1 MQEINL
7 TDWARI
13 FAGSAPPAFYLEL
26 VIRAFFI
33 YALLISSMRTLGKRM
48 SSQMS
53 RVEMAAMTAFAS
65 AVGVPMLSPMN
76 GLLPPVVIAI
86 IIISITKIT
95 AKISFKSQNFERVT
109 QGDIDCLVVDSV
121 MHPDVMEKVRISRE
135 RLFSKLRSECLVHL
149 GMVERVYLEAN
160 GTFTIVPSKERQA
173 GLLVLPSFDRDFI
186 EEMVKGTD
194 IEVCNNCGEKKP
206 QECTTNG
213 TIKCT
218 NCGEGEWTH
227 AVIDH

>member
-1 MQEINL
+1 MQEINP

-13 FAGSAPPAFYLEL
+13 FLGSAPPAFYLEL
-26 VIRAFFI
+26 IIRAFFI
-33 YALLISSMRTLGKRM
+33 YALLMSSMRILGKRM
-48 SSQMS
+48 NSQIS

-76 GLLPPVVIAI
+76 GLLPPVIIAI

-121 MHPDVMEKVRISRE
+121 MKPEVMKKVRISRE
-135 RLFSKLRSECLVHL
+135 RLFSKLRSECVVHL

-160 GTFTIVPSKERQA
+160 GTFTIISSKERQA
-173 GLLVLPSFDRDFI
+173 GLSVLPSFDKDFI
-186 EEMVKGTD
+186 EEMVETTNVEICG
-194 IEVCNNCGEKKP
+194 NCGEQKP
-206 QECTTNG
+206 QKTTDD
-213 TIKCT
+213 TVACS
-218 NCGEGEWTH
+218 NCGAGAWTQ
-227 AVIDH
+227 AVINV